1 MPKFGL
7 TMTEGT
13 IQKWF
18 KAEGEAIKAGEAL
31 FEVETE
37 KVLYEI
43 ESPAAGT
50 VAKLLYPV
58 EAVVPV
64 GLPVAVI
71 AEAGENVAEVA
82 ARYGA
87 GTPAVRAAATPA
99 SAPPAATSPA
109 PAAAPAGGRREGA
122 PVTPAARKLAE
133 EHKIDPSR
141 VAGTG
146 P

>member
-18 KAEGEAIKAGEAL
+18 KAEGEAIKAGEPL

-43 ESPAAGT
+43 ESPASGT

-82 ARYGA
+82 AKYGDGA
-87 GTPAVRAAATPA
+87 PAAKAAATPA
-99 SAPPAATSPA
+99 PASVAASSA
-109 PAAAPAGGRREGA
+109 PAAASASGRREGA
-122 PVTPAARKLAE
+122 PV
-133 EHKIDPSR
+133 
-141 VAGTG
+141 
-146 P
+146 

>member
-1 MPKFGL
+1 MAVEVTMPKFGL

-18 KAEGEAIKAGEAL
+18 KNEGDAIKAGEAL

-37 KVLYEI
+37 KVLYEV
-43 ESPAAGT
+43 ECRGTGT

-58 EAVVPV
+58 EAVIAV

-82 ARYGA
+82 AQCVDTR
-87 GTPAVRAAATPA
+87 TI
-99 SAPPAATSPA
+99 
-109 PAAAPAGGRREGA
+109 GGS
-122 PVTPAARKLAE
+122 
-133 EHKIDPSR
+133 HFSQ
-141 VAGTG
+141 
-146 P
+146 